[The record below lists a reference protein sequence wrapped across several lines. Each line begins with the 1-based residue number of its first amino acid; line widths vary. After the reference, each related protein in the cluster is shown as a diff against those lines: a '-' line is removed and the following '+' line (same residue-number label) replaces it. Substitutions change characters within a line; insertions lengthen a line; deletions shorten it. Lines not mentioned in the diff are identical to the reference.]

1 MSNDRIVEI
10 LNKAYNLICE
20 SNGGHV
26 TDKNKIV
33 TSPVY
38 GALVGYLIAEE
49 ERKSRPQ
56 QLNG

>member
-1 MSNDRIVEI
+1 MSNDRLIEI
-10 LNKAYNLICE
+10 LDQAFNLVRNSKGAHYTDTNLIL
-20 SNGGHV
+20 
-26 TDKNKIV
+26 

-49 ERKSRPQ
+49 ERKARPQ